1 MINAKNINKKNKKHK
16 KMEIKMES
24 NLYQNINL
32 LFKFINKIFLF
43 SIKNKVG
50 SIRGIE
56 EQKNYDKQK
65 TNNKVIEVISHYP

>member
-1 MINAKNINKKNKKHK
+1 MITAKNITKKHK

>member
-1 MINAKNINKKNKKHK
+1 MITAKNITKKHK

-43 SIKNKVG
+43 LIKNKVG